1 MGLEN
6 CPNKPHGEYDPFCL
20 KCDTIVFPKNKEVT
34 DGIQAT
40 MKDYYEKNFPVSLP
54 CGGDTPTPDA
64 VNSPPHYVIKLNGN
78 SIECLDVLEALG
90 LNEDLNCGS
99 AFQYV
104 WRAKRKGRELED
116 LKKARYYLNRAIERL
131 EAK

>member
-1 MGLEN
+1 MAFT
-6 CPNKPHGEYDPFCL
+6 PHVEFSDGYLTNGCTL
-20 KCDTIVFPKNKEVT
+20 CNRRVT

-40 MKDYYEKNFPVSLP
+40 MKDYYEKNFTTP
-54 CGGDTPTPDA
+54 CGGDIPTPDV
-64 VNSPPHYVIKLNGN
+64 VNSPPHYVVTVGD
-78 SIECLDVLEALG
+78 STVECLDVLEALG

-99 AFQYV
+99 AFQYL

-116 LKKARYYLNRAIERL
+116 LKKARYYLNRAIKRL